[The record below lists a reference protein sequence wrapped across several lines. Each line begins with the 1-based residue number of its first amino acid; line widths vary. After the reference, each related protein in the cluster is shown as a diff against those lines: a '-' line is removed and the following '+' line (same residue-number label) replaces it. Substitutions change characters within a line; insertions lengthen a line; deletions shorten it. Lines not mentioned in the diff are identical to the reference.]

1 MSSFLLMILPYF
13 WLSIARKLLLH
24 YSNSKLLKVQDWA
37 YQWKMFDLELAKE
50 VEEVIFWRNSH
61 KITHSPLYFN
71 NATFKLAHTQRHVAL
86 QLDRKLWFNKH
97 ANNKKSYRVSSE
109 LQPILSHRR
118 LLINYRSF
126 IRPHLDYSDVTY
138 DQDSNAS
145 YSNKIELVQYDVALT
160 GAIKGSSRD
169 KLYQELGLE
178 YFQQRKRIRRLC
190 LLYRFL
196 SAEQT
201 SHIHNLFPHIFTDA
215 QTLSTYLLVEMN
227 TSKIHFFP
235 QVSNERNKFD
245 TNIRRSINYDI
256 FCNALLKL
264 LRSFKKKI
272 FSINDPL
279 RKENLIRLRLGF
291 TNLDA
296 LFLWF

>member
-13 WLSIARKLLLH
+13 WLSIARKLLLQ
-24 YSNSKLLKVQDWA
+24 YSNSKLLKVQNWA
-37 YQWKMFDLELAKE
+37 YKWKMFNLELAKE
-50 VEEVIFWRNSH
+50 VEEVTFWRNSH
-61 KITHSPLYFN
+61 KIIHSSFYFS
-71 NATFKLAHTQRHVAL
+71 NATFKLTHTQKHLDL
-86 QLDRKLWFNKH
+86 QLDRKLWFDEH
-97 ANNKKSYRVSSE
+97 TNNKKSYRASSE
-109 LQPILSHRR
+109 LQPILSCKR

-126 IRPHLDYSDVTY
+126 IRPHLDYGDVSN
-138 DQDSNAS
+138 DQHSNAS
-145 YSNKIELVQYDVALT
+145 YSNKIELVQYNMALT

-169 KLYQELGLE
+169 KLYQELRLE
-178 YFQQRKRIRRLC
+178 YFQQIKRIRRLC
-190 LLYRFL
+190 LLCKFL
-196 SAEQT
+196 STEQT

-256 FCNALLKL
+256 FCNALLKF

-272 FSINDPL
+272 FHINDPL
-279 RKENLIRLRLGF
+279 RKKNLTRLRLGF
-291 TNLDA
+291 TNLDT